1 MYILSDNF
9 IFPAFKILG
18 VEDVPPLKVIFPELP
33 EKSTSWKELPSV
45 RVRFPSSKISPEVK
59 KRVLACKS
67 LFTKRLPEL
76 LFTVIL

>member
-1 MYILSDNF
+1 MLLDNF

-18 VEDVPPLKVIFPELP
+18 VEDVPPVKVIFPELL
-33 EKSTSWKELPSV
+33 ETSTSWKELPSV
-45 RVRFPSSKISPEVK
+45 RVRSPSSKISPEVTE
-59 KRVLACKS
+59 RVLACKS